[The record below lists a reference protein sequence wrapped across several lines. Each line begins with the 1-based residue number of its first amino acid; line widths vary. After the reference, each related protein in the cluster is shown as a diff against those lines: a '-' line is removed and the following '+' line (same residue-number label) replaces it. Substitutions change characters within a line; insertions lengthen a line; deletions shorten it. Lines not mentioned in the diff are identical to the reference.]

1 MYENSSSFARLF
13 KLSDENISKYNDI
26 RLDISFNGNKS
37 EISKILTEKMDLER
51 IARNLK
57 RWRAQ
62 ALYEFDWIVPFYET
76 FVLVVSDFKRINTFT
91 SGIMSWFNGNNYTSS
106 SNINLF
112 HERRDS
118 NSTIISIDS
127 FFSSLYEIFDG
138 FELIF
143 GNRKEIPFI
152 LNQVL
157 LSFEQLEI
165 FHLLMDT
172 QLQFKLIEMFNGFL
186 NSSSTN
192 SNFGW
197 DPLAIFFLEEFHFS
211 KAETDIMAQLLVKLP
226 KLLILGQYSAATI
239 CDPDQLAPY
248 LITPSPSDDDDGAP
262 NLETIDGKLCN
273 MTILEKGAFMPIV
286 YDEFRFED
294 FLYLYQNIDIKTI
307 LDASNVTQEEAE
319 IAIEAMQKGYEAYQN
334 LTDNFNGLSDLL
346 SNASYEYE
354 NLTWSEMAS
363 SFACGQKDEFM
374 IGEYDLDDIFD
385 SLNGDNEYK
394 VEKDNRNEH
403 HKNSIKEANC
413 EKFISTLNQTDT
425 GVFLWGFIGHVVRG
439 KILYSPIDDFES
451 SIMEEANKTFL
462 IIEENVARINAF
474 AIIGPEL
481 EALRTMKDDLDIIQ
495 ELLQNSTIRQI
506 LEDAG
511 MDESL
516 IDFII
521 DLNIDHLIEELEN
534 GQQFYTTDLEVF
546 TNFLSCVST
555 KDRFMGV
562 ENEEMI
568 NEWAKNRTKIRGD
581 DFFAG
586 ISFMNGEN
594 NTEHVKYKLKM
605 EKGKHANTHQIRSPY
620 YVAGPESGFLGSLGY
635 LVGFMQLQEIV
646 DRAII
651 ETITGNRFSLKYN
664 TNEMK
669 SSEGHPL
676 KTLLSNN
683 QDVSRILELE
693 NIGVMTQEFPFPCYE
708 VDWFLNQVYL
718 SNIFQIA
725 VIFSYLAF
733 IISNTRQQLW
743 EKESQNA
750 DIMQAMG
757 MQTRVI
763 WLVWLV
769 MCFINISIITTVL
782 VILFKYGP
790 FLPRSNPIIVWMVFF
805 VIGAALIAYCFMMC
819 AIMSRTA
826 IGSIVTAIFYV
837 CSFIPYVI
845 LLLMKVNMILLII
858 LNIIPNHNEI
868 YFNIYK

>member
-1 MYENSSSFARLF
+1 
-13 KLSDENISKYNDI
+13 
-26 RLDISFNGNKS
+26 
-37 EISKILTEKMDLER
+37 MDLEG
-51 IARNLK
+51 ITRNLK
-57 RWRAQ
+57 RWRTS
-62 ALYEFDWIVPFYET
+62 ALYEFEWIVPLYET
-76 FVLVVSDFKRINTFT
+76 FELIVSDFKSINTFT
-91 SGIMSWFNGNNYTSS
+91 SGIMSWFNNNNHTSS
-106 SNINLF
+106 SNVNLL
-112 HERRDS
+112 HERIDS

-127 FFSSLYEIFDG
+127 FFNSLYEIFDG
-138 FELIF
+138 FELFF
-143 GNRKEIPFI
+143 GNRREIPFI

-165 FHLLMDT
+165 FHLLIDT

-192 SNFGW
+192 SKFGW
-197 DPLAIFFLEEFHFS
+197 DPLAIFFQEDFHFS

-226 KLLILGQYSAATI
+226 KLLIFGEYSAATI

-248 LITPSPSDDDDGAP
+248 LITPNPSPDDDGAP

-273 MTILEKGAFMPIV
+273 MTILEKGALTPII

-294 FLYLYQNIDIKTI
+294 FLYLYLNIDINTI
-307 LDASNVTQEEAE
+307 LEASNVTQEEAE
-319 IAIEAMQKGYEAYQN
+319 IAIEAMQDGYEAYKI
-334 LTDNFNGLSDLL
+334 LEDNFNGLFELL
-346 SNASYEYE
+346 SNASYEYG

-363 SFACGQKDEFM
+363 SFTCGQKDEFM
-374 IGEYDLDDIFD
+374 IGNYNLDDIFD
-385 SLNGDNEYK
+385 SLNGDNDYK
-394 VEKDNRNEH
+394 VDKDNGNEYLR
-403 HKNSIKEANC
+403 NSIKEASC

-439 KILYSPIDDFES
+439 KILYAPIEDFES
-451 SIMEEANKTFL
+451 SIIQEANKTFL
-462 IIEENVARINAF
+462 IIDENVARINAL
-474 AIIGPEL
+474 ATIGPQL

-495 ELLQNSTIRQI
+495 ELFQNSTIRQI

-511 MDESL
+511 MDEGL

-521 DLNIDHLIEELEN
+521 QLDIDHLIEELEN
-534 GQQFYTTDLEVF
+534 TQEFYTTDLEVF
-546 TNFLSCVST
+546 TNFLACVST

-562 ENEEMI
+562 ENEEI
-568 NEWAKNRTKIRGD
+568 ITEWAKNRTKIRGD

-594 NTEHVKYKLKM
+594 NTKHVKYKLKM

-651 ETITGNRFSLKYN
+651 ETITGNRFSLKDN
-664 TNEMK
+664 TNEIK
-669 SSEGHPL
+669 TSKGHPL

-683 QDVSRILELE
+683 QDVSRILDLE

-769 MCFINISIITTVL
+769 MCFINIFIITTVL

-826 IGSIVTAIFYV
+826 IGSIVTAICYV

-845 LLLMKVNMILLII
+845 LLLMKVNMILFIVYD
-858 LNIIPNHNEI
+858 NISNHNEI
-868 YFNIYK
+868 NIHI